1 VHRQLVTRSQYL
13 AELNRRLRSH
23 PAFVPGMRFVPHG
36 GSDPD
41 AAAGFDW
48 VPAGNGSAM
57 PPMPFAEV
65 AAEVH
70 TLFRVMDL

>member
-1 VHRQLVTRSQYL
+1 VHRQLVTRTQYL
-13 AELNRRLRSH
+13 AELNRRLRNH
-23 PAFVPGMRFVPHG
+23 PAFVPGMQFVPHG
-36 GSDPD
+36 GPDPD
-41 AAAGFDW
+41 AAVGIDW
-48 VPAGNGSAM
+48 VPGNGSAT